1 MNILDEPSLE
11 NFLSC
16 CWDFAE
22 KAGFATERV
31 RNLAKLAKKAGAVGV
46 AQNMV
51 GEAVH
56 AIVLKENA
64 VDVVEAFK
72 NALPKKSILVSQI
85 DFQGARLV

>member
-1 MNILDEPSLE
+1 
-11 NFLSC
+11 
-16 CWDFAE
+16 
-22 KAGFATERV
+22 
-31 RNLAKLAKKAGAVGV
+31 LAKKAGAIGT

-64 VDVVEAFK
+64 PAVVEAFK
-72 NALPKKSILVSQI
+72 KVLPKKSILVSQI